1 MYIGIK
7 SWKNG
12 DWVSFALVFLFL
24 GLHLIIAGFPIIDW
38 DSIRYLLISSDPYS
52 LPLMPYLLRPFGV
65 WGFAIFQIVILT
77 YTLVMALKFFNKSF
91 IIGIIS
97 ICLSAAGYFAIQV
110 MMDTYTAVGLLALF
124 LILNGNKDIFLY
136 IILSVCYIA
145 HPENLLLFPLCALM
159 YWLIFDRRNF
169 NFTLRPVIIAFI
181 IPVIGSVLMNYWSEK
196 DSRFLPKEKYIMLA
210 TYIMADSPE
219 ITRSYME
226 EYPGSEISQ
235 HRQFYEYALTKSNP
249 YHILMWD
256 SWDRKEGFNWNE
268 KIRKEAK
275 GFLLF
280 ALKNYKFKL
289 LNNSIK
295 NTFYSLIRPGE
306 YVDTMH
312 LTKEPIDTYLPNQLK
327 YAKDSLQY
335 KGKLSSLSRK
345 LRLIYMTTYY
355 TSILVIL
362 FFILFSFI
370 NPKARNPK
378 YYPFAI
384 FAIIIILVNACI
396 MANFIGI
403 YLRLQLRVMLIPCL
417 AISLI
422 IADLFKRHMRCH
434 VS

>member
-1 MYIGIK
+1 M
-7 SWKNG
+7 N
-12 DWVSFALVFLFL
+12 SFV
-24 GLHLIIAGFPIIDW
+24 
-38 DSIRYLLISSDPYS
+38 
-52 LPLMPYLLRPFGV
+52 
-65 WGFAIFQIVILT
+65 
-77 YTLVMALKFFNKSF
+77 
-91 IIGIIS
+91 
-97 ICLSAAGYFAIQV
+97 
-110 MMDTYTAVGLLALF
+110 
-124 LILNGNKDIFLY
+124 
-136 IILSVCYIA
+136 
-145 HPENLLLFPLCALM
+145 
-159 YWLIFDRRNF
+159 
-169 NFTLRPVIIAFI
+169 PVICDL
-181 IPVIGSVLMNYWSEK
+181 VQ
-196 DSRFLPKEKYIMLA
+196 
-210 TYIMADSPE
+210 
-219 ITRSYME
+219 
-226 EYPGSEISQ
+226 ISQ

-249 YHILMWD
+249 YHICMWD

-280 ALKNYKFKL
+280 ALRNYKFKL

-335 KGKLSSLSRK
+335 KGKLSSLSKK

-362 FFILFSFI
+362 FFILLSFI

-384 FAIIIILVNACI
+384 FAMIIILVNACI

>member
-12 DWVSFALVFLFL
+12 DWVSFTVVLLFL

-38 DSIRYLLISSDPYS
+38 DSIRYLLLSPDPYS
-52 LPLMPYLLRPFGV
+52 LPLIPYLLRPFGV

-77 YTLVMALKFFNKSF
+77 YTLVTALKFFNKNF
-91 IIGIIS
+91 ITGIIS
-97 ICLSAAGYFAIQV
+97 VFLSVAGYFAIQV
-110 MMDTYTAVGLLALF
+110 MMDIYTAVGLLALF

-136 IILSVCYIA
+136 IILSICYIA
-145 HPENLLLFPLCALM
+145 HTENLLLFPLCALI

-169 NFTLRPVIIAFI
+169 SFTLRPVIIAFI
-181 IPVIGSVLMNYWSEK
+181 IPVLGSILMNYWLEK
-196 DSRFLPKEKYIMLA
+196 DFRFLPKEKYIMLA
-210 TYIMADSPE
+210 TYIMAGSPE

-226 EYPGSEISQ
+226 KYPGSEISQ

-249 YHILMWD
+249 FHILMWN

-295 NTFYSLIRPGE
+295 NTFQSLVRPGE

-312 LTKEPIDTYLPNQLK
+312 LTKGPIDAYLPNQLK

-335 KGKLSSLSRK
+335 KGKLSSLSEK
-345 LRLIYMTTYY
+345 LRLIYIATYY
-355 TSILVIL
+355 TSILIIPL
-362 FFILFSFI
+362 FIFLSFI
-370 NPKARNPK
+370 NRKARNSK
-378 YYPFAI
+378 YYSFAI
-384 FAIIIILVNACI
+384 FAIIVILVNACI

-403 YLRLQLRVMLIPCL
+403 YLKLQLRVMLIPCL

-422 IADLFKRHMRCH
+422 IADFFKRHMRCR